1 MDWYKSLGVPDCG
14 AMNSATPAKRLHEM
28 NALEDMGQFPLVI
41 YAGATGNVLA
51 TLTATWFLHRYSD
64 KPQVLW
70 LWAVGIIALN
80 LSPVVFLR
88 LVLKN
93 TQDTPPIREM
103 NFFRDQ
109 HRFASWVYAVASG
122 NLFFWIVTGWCVFS
136 VSAELPCLL
145 GVLATALVVTSFPAW
160 LRLLRKTEINRL
172 KTGHPQ

>member
-1 MDWYKSLGVPDCG
+1 MDSHKSKGVPNCG
-14 AMNSATPAKRLHEM
+14 LMNSPTTAKRLHEM
-28 NALEDMGQFPLVI
+28 DALNDMGQFPLVI

-51 TLTATWFLHRYSD
+51 TLTATWFLHHYTDDLR
-64 KPQVLW
+64 VLW
-70 LWAVGIIALN
+70 VWAVGIIVLN

-122 NLFFWIVTGWCVFS
+122 NLFFWIVTAWCVFS
-136 VSAELPCLL
+136 FNAELPSLL
-145 GVLATALVVTSFPAW
+145 GLLGAALVVTSFPAW
-160 LRLLRKTEINRL
+160 IRLFGKN
-172 KTGHPQ
+172 

>member
-1 MDWYKSLGVPDCG
+1 LEKATVAPIGWHKSKGMPDWGVMTPT
-14 AMNSATPAKRLHEM
+14 TPAKRLHEM
-28 NALEDMGQFPLVI
+28 NALQDMGQFPLVI

-51 TLTATWFLHRYSD
+51 TLTATWFLYHYTADLR
-64 KPQVLW
+64 VLW

-80 LSPVVFLR
+80 LCPVVLLR

-122 NLFFWIVTGWCVFS
+122 NLFFWIVTAWCVFS
-136 VSAELPCLL
+136 FNAELAGLL
-145 GVLATALVVTSFPAW
+145 GLLVTALVVTSFPAW
-160 LRLLRKTEINRL
+160 IRLLRKNSI
-172 KTGHPQ
+172 Q

>member
-1 MDWYKSLGVPDCG
+1 MDWYKSQCVPDCG
-14 AMNSATPAKRLHEM
+14 AMNSPTPAKRLHEM

-41 YAGATGNVLA
+41 YAGATGNVLV

-64 KPQVLW
+64 DLRVLW

-93 TQDTPPIREM
+93 TQDTPPIQEM

-122 NLFFWIVTGWCVFS
+122 NLFFWIVTAWCVFS
-136 VSAELPCLL
+136 VNAELPCLL
-145 GVLATALVVTSFPAW
+145 GLLGAALMVTSFPAW
-160 LRLLRKTEINRL
+160 LRLLRKS
-172 KTGHPQ
+172 